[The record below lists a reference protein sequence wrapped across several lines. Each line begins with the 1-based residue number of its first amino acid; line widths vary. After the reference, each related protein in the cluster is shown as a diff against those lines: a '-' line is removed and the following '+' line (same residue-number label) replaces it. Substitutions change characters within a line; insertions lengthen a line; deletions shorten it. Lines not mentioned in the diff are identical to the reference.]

1 MSFFLLNQ
9 LAGERADQAAAVGV
23 LVEVCSADEAG
34 EDPKGKSTQAEPGG
48 RLSLLKIILQTPANL

>member
-9 LAGERADQAAAVGV
+9 LARERADQAAAVGV

-34 EDPKGKSTQAEPGG
+34 EDPRAKASKRSREAGY
-48 RLSLLKIILQTPANL
+48 LY

>member
-9 LAGERADQAAAVGV
+9 LARERADQAAAVGV

-34 EDPKGKSTQAEPGG
+34 AGPQGQEPTGG
-48 RLSLLKIILQTPANL
+48 DWEASDFF